1 MAKTTKNW
9 KSYAEV
15 AFNALRS
22 NLELYQSGDPDAIR
36 AITRIFYELVF
47 SSGRV
52 QTGLISKGALGLP
65 TPSHACEDH
74 FYSPQFVCRL
84 VMSQPEIY
92 LDDYDNFE
100 NLFYLCRHV
109 IKVTSAENNEL
120 SQLTE
125 NEDGSFKIYVP
136 TNMKYEH
143 LGIELYEKQGN
154 QHWKK
159 SIKRENSV
167 LHIFKGVLDFEK
179 QFLVNE

>member
-9 KSYAEV
+9 KVYAEI

-36 AITRIFYELVF
+36 AISRIFYDLVF

-52 QTGLISKGALGLP
+52 QTGFISKGALSLP
-65 TPSHACEDH
+65 VPSKACEDH
-74 FYSPQFVCRL
+74 YYSPQFVCRM
-84 VMSQPEIY
+84 VMDKPEVY

-109 IKVTSAENNEL
+109 IKVTSEENFAL
-120 SQLTE
+120 SKLTE
-125 NEDGSFKIYVP
+125 NANGTFKVHIP

-143 LGIELYEKQGN
+143 LGIELYEKQG
-154 QHWKK
+154 HMW
-159 SIKRENSV
+159 ENSV
-167 LHIFKGVLDFEK
+167 KLENSILHIFKDVLEFESR
-179 QFLVNE
+179 FLVK